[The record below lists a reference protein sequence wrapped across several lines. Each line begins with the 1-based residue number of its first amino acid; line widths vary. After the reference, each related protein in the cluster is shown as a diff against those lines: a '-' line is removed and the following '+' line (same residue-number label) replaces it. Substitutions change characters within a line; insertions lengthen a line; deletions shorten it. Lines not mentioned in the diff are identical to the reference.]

1 MTLGFGIIDHK
12 APRDADQKARFEA
25 QEIPK
30 TLGNHHEAAKFYQ
43 PDDDLVGALNAAL
56 AVGAPLLVTGEPGT
70 GKTQVA
76 HWAAYH
82 LGIEDRL
89 FKLDV
94 RSTSVASDL
103 FYRFDAVAYFHAAND
118 RTRTEKLDPQQFR
131 TKQALWRALESS
143 RSIVLIDEVDK
154 AQRDFPNDLLQ
165 ALDQYEF
172 FVPETG
178 EKVVRQG
185 NAAPP
190 LVVITSNSER
200 RLPEPFLRRCIFHH
214 IEFSEDLVRRAVSAR
229 AGDFPKLDEKA
240 REAAIKRFFELRK
253 RDLRKK
259 PATAELLVWLIL
271 LSAGSKVTAKEI
283 ESAPLAKLP
292 ALGALIKDHED
303 RKEL

>member
-1 MTLGFGIIDHK
+1 MTHGFGIIDRST
-12 APRDADQKARFEA
+12 PRDPTQKARFET
-25 QEIPK
+25 QELPK
-30 TLGNHHEAAKFYQ
+30 TLGNHREAAKFYQ
-43 PDDDLVGALNAAL
+43 PDDDLVTAVNAAL
-56 AVGAPLLVTGEPGT
+56 VVGAPLLVTGEPGT

-76 HWAAYH
+76 YWAAHH
-82 LGIEDRL
+82 LGIDERL

-118 RTRTEKLDPQQFR
+118 RSRTEPLDPKQFR
-131 TKQALWRALESS
+131 TKQALWRALESP

-172 FVPETG
+172 YVHETG

-185 NAAPP
+185 NAPPP
-190 LVVITSNSER
+190 LVIITSNSER

-214 IEFSEDLVRRAVSAR
+214 IEFSEDLVRRAVSSR
-229 AGDFPKLDEKA
+229 AGDFPNLDAAA
-240 REAAIKRFFELRK
+240 REAAVKRFFELRK

-271 LSAGSKVTAKEI
+271 LSARSKITAKDI
-283 ESAPLAKLP
+283 ESARLCDLP
-292 ALGALIKDHED
+292 AIGALIKDHED

>member
-1 MTLGFGIIDHK
+1 MTHGFGIIDRS
-12 APRDADQKARFEA
+12 APGDPAQKTRFET
-25 QEIPK
+25 QELPK
-30 TLGNHHEAAKFYQ
+30 TLGNHREAAKLYQ

-76 HWAAYH
+76 YWAAHH
-82 LGIEDRL
+82 LGVEDRL

-118 RTRTEKLDPQQFR
+118 RQRTEPLDPKQFR
-131 TKQALWRALESS
+131 IKQALWRALESP
-143 RSIVLIDEVDK
+143 RSVVLIDEVDK

-172 FVPETG
+172 YVHETG

-185 NAAPP
+185 NAPPP
-190 LVVITSNSER
+190 LVILTSNSER
-200 RLPEPFLRRCIFHH
+200 RLPEAFLRRCIFHH
-214 IEFSEDLVRRAVSAR
+214 IEFSEELVRRAVAAR
-229 AGDFPKLDEKA
+229 AGDFPALNAAA
-240 REAAIKRFFELRK
+240 REAAVKRFFELRK

-271 LSAGSKVTAKEI
+271 LSARSNLTAKDI
-283 ESAPLAKLP
+283 ESARLSDLP

>member
-1 MTLGFGIIDHK
+1 MTQSFGIIDRNT
-12 APRDADQKARFEA
+12 PRDPGQKTRFET

-30 TLGNHHEAAKFYQ
+30 TLGNHREAAKLYQ
-43 PDDDLVGALNAAL
+43 PDDDLVGSVNAAL
-56 AVGAPLLVTGEPGT
+56 LVGAPLLVTGEPGT

-76 HWAAYH
+76 YWAAYH

-89 FKLDV
+89 YKLDV
-94 RSTSVASDL
+94 RSTSVANDL

-118 RTRTEKLDPQQFR
+118 RSRTEPLDPKNFR
-131 TKQALWRALESS
+131 NKQALWKALESP

-178 EKVVRQG
+178 EKIVRQG
-185 NAAPP
+185 NGAPP
-190 LVVITSNSER
+190 LVIITSNSER

-214 IEFSEDLVRRAVSAR
+214 IEFSEDLVRRAVNAR
-229 AGDFPKLDEKA
+229 ASDFPNLEVAA
-240 REAAIKRFFELRK
+240 RDAAVKRFFELRK
-253 RDLRKK
+253 RELRKK

-271 LSAGSKVTAKEI
+271 LSARSKLTAQEI
-283 ESAPLAKLP
+283 ESARLGDLP
-292 ALGALIKDHED
+292 AIGALIKDHED

>member
-1 MTLGFGIIDHK
+1 MSQGFGIIDRS
-12 APRDADQKARFEA
+12 APRDAAQKTRFET
-25 QEIPK
+25 QELPK
-30 TLGNHHEAAKFYQ
+30 TLGNHREAAKFYQ
-43 PDDDLVGALNAAL
+43 PDDDLVGALNAAIT
-56 AVGAPLLVTGEPGT
+56 VGAPLLVTGEPGT

-76 HWAAYH
+76 YWAAYH
-82 LGIEDRL
+82 LGIEDRI

-118 RTRTEKLDPQQFR
+118 RSRTEPLDPKQFR
-131 TKQALWRALESS
+131 SKQALWRALESP

-172 FVPETG
+172 YVHETA
-178 EKVVRQG
+178 EKVIRQG
-185 NAAPP
+185 NGAPP
-190 LVVITSNSER
+190 LVIITSNSER

-214 IEFSEDLVRRAVSAR
+214 IEFSEELVRRAVSAR
-229 AGDFPKLDEKA
+229 AGDFPSLDAGA

-271 LSAGSKVTAKEI
+271 LSARSKITAKEI
-283 ESAPLAKLP
+283 ESARLGDLP
-292 ALGALIKDHED
+292 AIGALIKDHED

>member
-1 MTLGFGIIDHK
+1 MAEGFGIIDRN
-12 APRDADQKARFEA
+12 APRDPNQKTRFET
-25 QEIPK
+25 QELPK
-30 TLGNHHEAAKFYQ
+30 TLGNHREAAKFYQ
-43 PDDDLVGALNAAL
+43 PDDDLVAAVNAAL
-56 AVGAPLLVTGEPGT
+56 VVGAPLLVTGEPGT

-76 HWAAYH
+76 YWAAYH

-103 FYRFDAVAYFHAAND
+103 FYRFDAVAYFHAASD
-118 RTRTEKLDPQQFR
+118 KSRTEALDPKNFR
-131 TKQALWRALESS
+131 TKQALWRALESP

-165 ALDQYEF
+165 SLDQYEF
-172 FVPETG
+172 FVNETG
-178 EKVVRQG
+178 EKIVRQG
-185 NAAPP
+185 NAPPP
-190 LVVITSNSER
+190 LVIITSNSER

-214 IEFSEDLVRRAVSAR
+214 IEFSEELVRRAVSAR
-229 AGDFPKLDEKA
+229 AGDFPNLDANA
-240 REAAIKRFFELRK
+240 REAAVKRFFELRK

-271 LSAGSKVTAKEI
+271 LSARSKISAKEI
-283 ESAPLAKLP
+283 ETVRLGDLP
-292 ALGALIKDHED
+292 AIGALIKDHED